1 MGTVLLQLVLGEED
15 VEELLVSLL
24 IGGLNPL
31 FQLVDVKVV
40 LLSLK
45 RRLQA
50 NIQDP
55 VMLVAATADKVD
67 SLASL

>member
-24 IGGLNPL
+24 IGRLHPL

>member
-40 LLSLK
+40 LLCLEW
-45 RRLQA
+45 RLQA
-50 NIQDP
+50 NIKDP